1 MEIGTAETNIK
12 KKKTRLK
19 PTLSSGLGA
28 GGGQKNRGGGGGG
41 DNDFPK
47 DDFSEQTASSATNKF
62 RIAMW
67 FFLLVVLMTFGILI
81 GAYIFTYQNGMPE
94 WKPFEMFEILPQVW
108 ISTALIVASSITYKI
123 SQKTLNSGNQK
134 TAKTWLLVT
143 TVLGAAFISSQIL
156 AWLALVK
163 RGVYVQSN
171 PYAGFFY
178 IMTAVHAVHVLGG
191 IIILGYI
198 VLRTWNETASEDEL
212 EKRKNVSK
220 TVGWYWH
227 CMDALWLVLFLLL
240 GFYK

>member
-12 KKKTRLK
+12 KKKPRLK
-19 PTLSSGLGA
+19 PTLSGGLGS
-28 GGGQKNRGGGGGG
+28 GGGQKNRGGGGGDGG

-47 DDFSEQTASSATNKF
+47 DDFSQQGASSATNKF

-81 GAYIFTYQNGMPE
+81 GAYVFSYNNAMPE
-94 WKPFEMFEILPQVW
+94 WKPFEIIPQVW

-123 SQKTLNSGNQK
+123 SQKALNSDKQK
-134 TAKTWLLVT
+134 TAKTWLLAT

-191 IIILGYI
+191 IVILGYI
-198 VLRTWNETASEDEL
+198 VLRTWHETSSDDEL
-212 EKRKNVSK
+212 EKRKTIAK
-220 TVGWYWH
+220 TVGCYWH